1 MNLNEIILIIETKTG
16 YRARSSGNGYSTK
29 CPCAGHSDTKPSF
42 SVSQSDDGTILMYCH
57 AGCTFE
63 TICEELGIAPSELFL
78 KDNKLNLIDC
88 HFVYYDEQ
96 GKPLYRKIKA
106 PNKKFSFERF
116 ENGDWIPGL
125 KNCRRVLYNLPEI
138 TEAIKENRSIAI
150 VEGEKDVETLRRLGY
165 VATTNDTGAGKNKWK
180 KNHSLFLK
188 NAHALLFYD
197 YDQAGIDHRDQ
208 IINQLNGYVASLRLV
223 NLPGYEV
230 VSKDGRDISDWI
242 KEGHTYADLKKI
254 IEDAEL
260 IQNHSIMNEKN
271 NNKPLDSRV
280 RAVSIED
287 LLQMKIDP
295 PEYFLEPFLSK
306 SSLGMIYASSG
317 IGKTFFALN
326 LAFALSSGGHFMKF
340 RAPKPCKVLY
350 LDGEMSIYSMKD
362 RIEKIYFSSEV
373 KPIKNHFKLVNS
385 FLQDSPLPNM
395 WSVAEQ
401 KKLDELIDSADV
413 VIVDNL
419 SCWVRSGIEN
429 DGEDWLP
436 LLEWAL
442 KLRHRGKSVIF
453 IHHSNK
459 SKSGQRGTSRREDA
473 LDYIIKLER
482 PKRYRNKDG
491 ACFIMSFE
499 KNRSLYGT
507 DVESLDIKL
516 VNLPDGKY
524 AWEWSV
530 YENQQDGEGQEQ
542 ISEIKR
548 LKSLG
553 NTHEKIAEQLG
564 ISKATVS
571 RKLKLP

>member
-1 MNLNEIILIIETKTG
+1 MNLNEILSIIESKTG
-16 YRARSSGNGYSTK
+16 RRARASGNGYSTR
-29 CPCAGHSDTKPSF
+29 CPCNGHTDRRPSF
-42 SVSQSDDGTILMYCH
+42 SISQSSDDTILMYCH
-57 AGCTFE
+57 AGCSFE
-63 TICEELGIAPSELFL
+63 TICEELGIAPSDLFL
-78 KDNKLNLIDC
+78 KDNEPNSINQYY
-88 HFVYYDEQ
+88 VYHDEH
-96 GKPLYRKIKA
+96 GKPLYRKVKS

-116 ENGDWIPGL
+116 ENGEWIPGL
-125 KNCRRVLYNLPEI
+125 NNCSRVLYNLPEVS
-138 TEAIKENRSIAI
+138 EAIKEHRPIAI
-150 VEGEKDVETLRRLGY
+150 VEGEKDVETLRKLGY
-165 VATTNDTGAGKNKWK
+165 VATTNDTGAGENKWK
-180 KNHSLFLK
+180 KNHSSFLK
-188 NAHALLFYD
+188 NADVLLFYD
-197 YDQAGIDHRDQ
+197 YDQAGIGHRDN
-208 IINQLNGYVASLRLV
+208 IIDQLNGFVASLRV
-223 NLPGYEV
+223 INLPGYEV
-230 VSKDGRDISDWI
+230 VSKNGKDITDWM
-242 KEGHTYADLKKI
+242 KEGRTSADLKRI
-254 IEDAEL
+254 IEEAQTIPD
-260 IQNHSIMNEKN
+260 HSILNEKN
-271 NNKPLDSRV
+271 ANKPLNV
-280 RAVSIED
+280 CIKAVSIED

-295 PEYFLEPFLSK
+295 PEFFLEPFLTK
-306 SSLGMIYASSG
+306 ASLGMIYASSG
-317 IGKTFFALN
+317 VGKTLFALN

-340 RAPKPCKVLY
+340 RAPKPCKVL
-350 LDGEMSIYSMKD
+350 
-362 RIEKIYFSSEV
+362 
-373 KPIKNHFKLVNS
+373 
-385 FLQDSPLPNM
+385 PNM
-395 WSVAEQ
+395 WSVTEQ

-453 IHHSNK
+453 IHHANK

-499 KNRSLYGT
+499 KNRSLYGA

-516 VNLPDGKY
+516 VNLDGKY

-530 YENQQDGEGQEQ
+530 YENQQDDEGREQ
-542 ISEIKR
+542 IEEIRR

-571 RKLKLP
+571 RKLKLS